1 MTNHQRT
8 SAWLHACGKEVGNPQ
23 HISAQIGCDLEEVS
37 EWVECLR
44 VSSDD
49 WDDVRR
55 RISCDLDALGAALKQ
70 GKIIAHI
77 PQHLRVAALDAVCD
91 REVTANGCAYL
102 LGFDKDSA
110 DKAVLDSNDSKL
122 NADGTAVILPGGKIG
137 KSERYKAPELKG
149 FV

>member
-1 MTNHQRT
+1 MTESEAIHSRIE
-8 SAWLHACGKEVGNPQ
+8 AHAEWLKTV
-23 HISAQIGCDLEEVS
+23 
-37 EWVECLR
+37 R
-44 VSSDD
+44 VSQDG
-49 WDDVRR
+49 WAKVVERNAT
-55 RISCDLDALGAALKQ
+55 DAADIASALKQ

-77 PQHLRVAALDAVCD
+77 PQHLRVSALDAACD